1 MWGQRPTI
9 PSTSAQESPQ
19 LPPGADQTLMLLPQ
33 LSREGPEQTHRSA
46 HRQGRP
52 AYAQTCACTQ
62 VHVYTQTRMKTNASV
77 RRKRT
82 PEGNLGIKEGLKSGR
97 YGD

>member
-1 MWGQRPTI
+1 MWGQCPTI

-33 LSREGPEQTHRSA
+33 LGREGPEQTHESA
-46 HRQGRP
+46 HTQGHP
-52 AYAQTCACTQ
+52 AYAQTCACTL
-62 VHVYTQTRMKTNASV
+62 VHVYTQTRMKGSASD

-82 PEGNLGIKEGLKSGR
+82 PEGNLGIKEGMKSER
-97 YGD
+97 